1 MPVLL
6 VLRTYPREI
15 LTAMGARMAENVS
28 YYIFTIVITTYVTT
42 QLDLGKSFALNAVLI
57 AAAIHFVTIPMWGAL
72 SDRIGRKPVYLF
84 GAIGVGV
91 WGFVFIALLNTKS
104 FPLAVIGVIVGLLF
118 HGAMY
123 GPQSAFF
130 SELFGTKVRY
140 SGVSIGYQ
148 LASILAGGLAPIIAV
163 KLLKSYGSGTP
174 IAIYVAICAAISV
187 VAVVSYRETKDR
199 DLATVTKASP
209 SELTGHRPPPRQ
221 FHGAGAD
228 LLRISAMP
236 TDPSA
241 ALQLLRLLTAGASTA
256 EIRAVEADPEAR
268 DLALRIRSAFDT
280 RRRREAELTA
290 LVDTARDL
298 AALRDPSVIL
308 EAIVRRARTLL
319 GTDVAYL
326 TLYDADAGDTFMR
339 ATDGS
344 VSARFQSVRLSLGDG
359 LGGLVA
365 STHRPYWTADYFA
378 DQRFAHTGVIDTAV
392 GDEGLV
398 AICGT
403 PLLVDAQFVGVLFA
417 ANRAPRPF
425 FPGGGGAARVAGHA
439 RRGVDPADPSTAR
452 TAQALERLSE
462 AHDAVHRHTAGIER
476 AAAAHDRFAELVLA
490 GGGLDDITAAL
501 AELTGGWVVLM
512 DETGRRLSRTGP
524 ATGAAAGARGRPPQ
538 RGPLVHRHDM
548 WAVTVKA
555 AHEQLGFLVIG
566 GVADL
571 DDPDRRTIERAGM
584 VTALLLLF
592 ERAATDAEQRMRTDL
607 VSDLVGG
614 AGTPPYGRRA
624 PAARGSTSVIRTWS
638 WSRAVTRRRP
648 GGPW

>member
-1 MPVLL
+1 MS
-6 VLRTYPREI
+6 T
-15 LTAMGARMAENVS
+15 N
-28 YYIFTIVITTYVTT
+28 
-42 QLDLGKSFALNAVLI
+42 
-57 AAAIHFVTIPMWGAL
+57 
-72 SDRIGRKPVYLF
+72 
-84 GAIGVGV
+84 
-91 WGFVFIALLNTKS
+91 
-104 FPLAVIGVIVGLLF
+104 
-118 HGAMY
+118 
-123 GPQSAFF
+123 
-130 SELFGTKVRY
+130 
-140 SGVSIGYQ
+140 
-148 LASILAGGLAPIIAV
+148 
-163 KLLKSYGSGTP
+163 
-174 IAIYVAICAAISV
+174 
-187 VAVVSYRETKDR
+187 
-199 DLATVTKASP
+199 
-209 SELTGHRPPPRQ
+209 
-221 FHGAGAD
+221 
-228 LLRISAMP
+228 
-236 TDPSA
+236 PSA

-308 EAIVRRARTLL
+308 EAIVRRARALL

-326 TLYDADAGDTFMR
+326 TLYDAEAGDTFMR

-425 FPGGGGAARVAGHA
+425 SREEVALLGSLAALAAVSILQTRA
-439 RRGVDPADPSTAR
+439 TAR
-452 TAQALERLSE
+452 TAEALERLSE

-524 ATGAAAGARGRPPQ
+524 APAQLPVLEEARRGAGR
-538 RGPLVHRHDM
+538 LVHRHGM

-555 AHEQLGFLVIG
+555 GARAARL
-566 GVADL
+566 
-571 DDPDRRTIERAGM
+571 PRDRRGRGPRRPGPAHDRARRHGDRSAAAVRAG
-584 VTALLLLF
+584 
-592 ERAATDAEQRMRTDL
+592 RHRRGAADAHRPRL
-607 VSDLVGG
+607 R
-614 AGTPPYGRRA
+614 PGRRPRGRRRTA
-624 PAARGSTSVIRTWS
+624 GPRPRPGARPRRAARGPG
-638 WSRAVTRRRP
+638 RAGSARRRP

>member
-1 MPVLL
+1 
-6 VLRTYPREI
+6 
-15 LTAMGARMAENVS
+15 
-28 YYIFTIVITTYVTT
+28 
-42 QLDLGKSFALNAVLI
+42 
-57 AAAIHFVTIPMWGAL
+57 
-72 SDRIGRKPVYLF
+72 
-84 GAIGVGV
+84 
-91 WGFVFIALLNTKS
+91 
-104 FPLAVIGVIVGLLF
+104 
-118 HGAMY
+118 
-123 GPQSAFF
+123 
-130 SELFGTKVRY
+130 
-140 SGVSIGYQ
+140 
-148 LASILAGGLAPIIAV
+148 
-163 KLLKSYGSGTP
+163 
-174 IAIYVAICAAISV
+174 
-187 VAVVSYRETKDR
+187 
-199 DLATVTKASP
+199 
-209 SELTGHRPPPRQ
+209 
-221 FHGAGAD
+221 
-228 LLRISAMP
+228 MP

-256 EIRAVEADPEAR
+256 EIQAVEADPEAR

-298 AALRDPSVIL
+298 AALRNPSVIL

-392 GDEGLV
+392 GAEGLV

-425 FPGGGGAARVAGHA
+425 SREEVALLGSLAALAAVSILQTRA
-439 RRGVDPADPSTAR
+439 TAR
-452 TAQALERLSE
+452 TAEALERLSE

-524 ATGAAAGARGRPPQ
+524 APAQLPVLEDARRGAGR
-538 RGPLVHRHDM
+538 LVHRHDM

-566 GVADL
+566 GVEDL

-614 AGTPPYGRRA
+614 RGDVAVRQARARGQGLDLGEPHVVLVVRGHAEASRRA
-624 PAARGSTSVIRTWS
+624 LVMSAHAAVGEPALVGEHDGDVVVLVPGTDAQECAAVVAARMSRSAEVTVGAAGPVTSVEDIPAAHADARRTTTALLALGRSGTGGSAESLGFAGLVSGSAPVGAYVAHSLGPVLDYDRARGTDLLGTLEAYFAAGGSPRHAATQLHVHVNTVAQRLERIGSLLGTGWQGPEQSLELQLALRL
-638 WSRAVTRRRP
+638 RRLMP
-648 GGPW
+648 D